1 MEISRKEI
9 KKISL
14 PIENIIFPALR
25 FALPKIEQISMSLE
39 YLMFGLLYQELSNK
53 VANFK

>member
-1 MEISRKEI
+1 MEISKTEI
-9 KKISL
+9 KKLTL
-14 PIENIIFPALR
+14 PIEKIIFPALR